1 MNQALTSYPSI
12 DKPWL
17 KYYSKEAVDAPL
29 PKYTVYEYLWESN
42 KRHLDDVALN
52 YFDKK
57 WTFRKMFECIERT
70 AKSFSALGIGK
81 DDIVTLLMLNTP
93 ESVFSFYALSKIGA
107 VANYLN
113 VLATSSEIEA
123 YLDEC
128 KSRLVITQDLFC
140 DKIPMRTDIT
150 VIYTG
155 LYDSLSHIKRG
166 LYRLKIKK
174 PKCNAISWHSF
185 WKNSASY
192 KQVVFDSD
200 HIAVVGHSGGTT
212 GSPKSILLGD
222 QALNGLAQEYK
233 YIIRPQK
240 GERFLCAV
248 IPFVLYGLC
257 INLHVP
263 LVLGREIILVPKVDN
278 KVIAKLLLKYKPN
291 HICSVP
297 SVWSAVVN
305 SKILSKKD
313 FSYLITVVSGGDGMS
328 IELESA
334 INTFIAE
341 HHGDA
346 KVKKGYGMSEV
357 CSTASTNT
365 YSAPSKGNDSG
376 IPLSHIVIAAFDISS
391 GAERRYREIGEI
403 CILSPYTMKMYLND
417 EKETNILIREH
428 ADGKRWVHTGD
439 LGYVDEDGYI
449 FITGRIKR
457 IFIVRQNG
465 VSSKVFPDQ
474 IEAVLR
480 KVDCVKDCCVVPRH
494 NDDKINIVIAWVVK
508 KEAIDSDVAQR
519 EIMNVCHD
527 RLPLQYIPEEIHF
540 IDFLPLTEVGKVD
553 YRALEKAAE
562 KQDFEEYLK

>member
-1 MNQALTSYPSI
+1 MKQMQTGYPSI

-17 KYYSKEAVDAPL
+17 KYYDKEAVNAPL
-29 PKYTVYEYLWESN
+29 PEYTVYEYLWESN
-42 KRHLDDVALN
+42 KGHLDDVALN
-52 YFDKK
+52 YFDRK
-57 WTFRKMFECIERT
+57 WTFKELFECIEHT
-70 AKSFSALGIGK
+70 AKSFSALGIRK
-81 DDIVTLLMLNTP
+81 DDIVALLMLNTP

-128 KSRLVITQDLFC
+128 KSRFVITQDLFC
-140 DKIPMRTDIT
+140 DKIPVRNDTT
-150 VIYTG
+150 VIYAG
-155 LYDSLSHIKRG
+155 LYNSLG
-166 LYRLKIKK
+166 LTKKIPYLLKVKK
-174 PKCNAISWHSF
+174 PKRKAISWHSF
-185 WKNSASY
+185 WKNSSSY
-192 KQVVFDSD
+192 TQAVFDSA

-222 QALNGLAQEYK
+222 RELNGLAQEYK
-233 YIIRPQK
+233 YIILPGK

-263 LVLGREIILVPKVDN
+263 LILGREVILVPKVDN
-278 KVIAKLLLKYKPN
+278 EVIAKLLLKHRPN

-297 SVWSAVVN
+297 SVWSTVIN
-305 SKILSKKD
+305 SEILRKEE
-313 FSYLITVVSGGDGMS
+313 FSYLVTVVSGGDGMS
-328 IELESA
+328 IELENA
-334 INTFIAE
+334 INTFIDE
-341 HHGDA
+341 HHGNA

-365 YSAPSKGNDSG
+365 CSAPSKGNDSG
-376 IPLSHIVIAAFDISS
+376 IPLSHIVIAAFDINS
-391 GAERRYREIGEI
+391 GAEKRYGEIGEI
-403 CILSPYTMKMYLND
+403 CILSPYMMKRYLNN
-417 EKETNILIREH
+417 EKETNIMIREH

-465 VSSKVFPDQ
+465 VSSKVFPDR

-480 KVDCVKDCCVVPRH
+480 KADCVKDCCVVSRP
-494 NDDKINIVIAWVVK
+494 NNDKINLVIAWVVK
-508 KEAIDSDVAQR
+508 KGAIDSEVAQR

-527 RLPLQYIPEEIHF
+527 NLPLQFVPDEIRF
-540 IDFLPLTEVGKVD
+540 IDFLPLTGVGKVD

-562 KQDFEEYLK
+562 K